1 MDDLK
6 DIERKYEAIENASGR
21 NVDMIFMAGLMA
33 TGIWQGVLQLAR
45 INETLRQ
52 MRKEENAQGIQKRA

>member
-21 NVDMIFMAGLMA
+21 NVDMIFMTGLMA

-52 MRKEENAQGIQKRA
+52 MRKEENAQGQGK

>member
-21 NVDMIFMAGLMA
+21 NVDTIFVAGLVA
-33 TGIWQGVLQLAR
+33 TGIWLAAALVLFLVA
-45 INETLRQ
+45 IHLLELS
-52 MRKEENAQGIQKRA
+52 

>member
-6 DIERKYEAIENASGR
+6 DIERKYETIENASGR
-21 NVDMIFMAGLMA
+21 NVDMIFMTGLMA

>member
-21 NVDMIFMAGLMA
+21 NVDMIFMTGLMA
-33 TGIWQGVLQLAR
+33 TGIWQGVLQLAK